1 LYEHLSYN
9 SGNNQNLTQGENGYG
24 RTYSAQ
30 LPSFFCLS
38 WRYLA
43 LFAVKKNFILKGLV
57 YLPAEITS
65 ELDLDS
71 DW

>member
-1 LYEHLSYN
+1 MVMEEHIALN
-9 SGNNQNLTQGENGYG
+9 CRL
-24 RTYSAQ
+24 
-30 LPSFFCLS
+30 FFCLS